1 MYLKFLLLDYKF
13 GVGSCILLM
22 SNVLEKKWRGE
33 KIEIL

>member
-22 SNVLEKKWRGE
+22 SNVLEKNGE
-33 KIEIL
+33 EKK